1 MMIVNNKGEL
11 WYNKKRYKCSYGRNG
26 FTKHK
31 KEGDGCTPIGTF
43 VLKRLFIRTDRIK
56 NIQTYFKYIPIL
68 DNMAWED
75 NPKKKNYNKLITLK
89 KTTHRERLKRKDHL
103 YDLIL
108 VIEFNTKKIIKG
120 KGSAIFM
127 HIAKPNY
134 SSTAGCIGLS
144 KKSFLEILQTLKPNQ
159 KIKITG

>member
-1 MMIVNNKGEL
+1 MIVNNKGEL

-43 VLKRLFIRTDRIK
+43 VLKRLFARTDRIK

-89 KTTHRERLKRKDHL
+89 KQLIEKDLK
-103 YDLIL
+103 
-108 VIEFNTKKIIKG
+108 EKIIC
-120 KGSAIFM
+120 M
-127 HIAKPNY
+127 
-134 SSTAGCIGLS
+134 T
-144 KKSFLEILQTLKPNQ
+144 
-159 KIKITG
+159 